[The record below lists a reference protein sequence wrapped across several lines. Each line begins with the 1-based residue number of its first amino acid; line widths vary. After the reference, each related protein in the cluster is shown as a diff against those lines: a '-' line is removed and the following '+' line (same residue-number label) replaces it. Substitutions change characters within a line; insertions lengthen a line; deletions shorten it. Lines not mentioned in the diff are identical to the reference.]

1 MQKLSLPVFNKI
13 SQYVL
18 HLLCIIIFHG
28 VAMGMQSALSLLA
41 TKVTSFLPKRT
52 PNIVG
57 GHGLN
62 LIFAVDKALIQN

>member
-1 MQKLSLPVFNKI
+1 
-13 SQYVL
+13 
-18 HLLCIIIFHG
+18 
-28 VAMGMQSALSLLA
+28 MGMQSALSLLA